1 MHFFT
6 IGHSNRSLGE
16 FLSLLKKF
24 NIEALIDIRSWPSSK
39 KHPHFNREALEES
52 LKAEGIRYFWLGR
65 ELGGYRK
72 NGLGDRS
79 PNKAWDSVGFRN
91 YADYTLSEEFR
102 MGIRRLLRYGEKW
115 RTAYMCAEKF
125 YWRCHRRILS
135 DYLVAKG
142 HQVTHIIDQQ
152 EAREHKLTRFARVID
167 GLLTYPRLESQ
178 LNS

>member
-39 KHPHFNREALEES
+39 KYPHFNREALEES

-102 MGIRRLLRYGEKW
+102 MGDTSTSQIRGEMENSLHVRGEILLEMPPKNTLRL
-115 RTAYMCAEKF
+115 
-125 YWRCHRRILS
+125 S
-135 DYLVAKG
+135 
-142 HQVTHIIDQQ
+142 
-152 EAREHKLTRFARVID
+152 
-167 GLLTYPRLESQ
+167 S
-178 LNS
+178 S